1 MTRIKERHLTYDLT
15 RQDIPSPLV
24 PLTRQDIPNQLV
36 PLTQDSKLSE
46 IVTQYLSNFL
56 SDRTR
61 EAYESDFKDFGKFA
75 TSKFGPFSHPRDVT
89 KTHVIAYRDF
99 LREKYSPTSINRKL
113 SALSS
118 LFRELQGAR
127 VVDINPVEGVKRP
140 QSIARRPRL
149 GFSDEE
155 VNRILDSHDATTLQG
170 LNTKAV
176 LSFLLYTGCRI
187 SEVLA
192 VRVSDIEDRGNLK
205 VVVIRGKGDKI
216 RTLPLHPK
224 LLKTLLELTER
235 RQKGQGDYL
244 FTRVK
249 GDGLENESMRRQSV
263 GELLKTTLRRLKLD
277 PGRSL
282 HSSRR
287 TVISNLLENGAR
299 IESVAE
305 LAGHANINTTA
316 RYNVRKEE
324 LEDNPLLTLRYQ
336 E

>member
-1 MTRIKERHLTYDLT
+1 MTFDLT
-15 RQDIPSPLV
+15 SQENSNALV
-24 PLTRQDIPNQLV
+24 AVTH
-36 PLTQDSKLSE
+36 DSKFSE

-61 EAYESDFKDFGKFA
+61 EAYEADFKDFGNFIA
-75 TSKFGPFSHPRDVT
+75 ENFGPVSHPSDVT

-99 LREKYSPTSINRKL
+99 LREKYSPTSINRKM
-113 SALSS
+113 SALAS

-127 VVDINPVEGVKRP
+127 IVDMNPVEGVKRP
-140 QSIARRPRL
+140 QSIPKRPRL

-155 VNRILDSHDATTLQG
+155 VNRILDSFDSTTVQG
-170 LNTKAV
+170 LSTKAI

-187 SEVLA
+187 SEALA
-192 VRVSDIEDRGNLK
+192 LRVSDIEDRGNLK

-224 LLKTLLELTER
+224 LLKVILELIER
-235 RQKGQGDYL
+235 RQKLPGDYL

-249 GDGLENESMRRQSV
+249 GTGPENKPMRRQSV
-263 GELLKTTLRRLKLD
+263 GELLKTTLRRLRLD
-277 PGRSL
+277 QNRSL

-305 LAGHANINTTA
+305 LAGHANINTTQ
-316 RYNVRKEE
+316 RYNVRQEE
-324 LEDNPLLTLRYQ
+324 LEDNPLLALRYQ
-336 E
+336 NG

>member
-1 MTRIKERHLTYDLT
+1 MPNDLVPASETTPERHSVEPRVAALTSQL
-15 RQDIPSPLV
+15 
-24 PLTRQDIPNQLV
+24 NQ
-36 PLTQDSKLSE
+36 
-46 IVTQYLSNFL
+46 IVQTYLANFL
-56 SDRTR
+56 SERTR
-61 EAYESDFKDFGKFA
+61 EAYQADFKDFGAFITK
-75 TSKFGPFSHPRDVT
+75 TFGPLNHPRDVT
-89 KTHVIAYRDF
+89 KTHVIEYRDY

-113 SALSS
+113 SALAS

-127 VVDINPVEGVKRP
+127 IVDINPVEGVRRP
-140 QSIARRPRL
+140 QSIPKRPRL

-155 VNRILDSHDATTLQG
+155 VNRILESFDATTIQG
-170 LNTKAV
+170 LSTKAV

-187 SEVLA
+187 SETLA

-205 VVVIRGKGDKI
+205 VVIIRGKGDKI
-216 RTLPLHPK
+216 RTLPMHPK
-224 LLKTLLELTER
+224 LLKVILELTER
-235 RQKGQGDYL
+235 RQKQEGDYL

-249 GDGLENESMRRQSV
+249 GQGLDDEPMRRQSV

-277 PGRSL
+277 QNRSL

-305 LAGHANINTTA
+305 LAGHANINTTQ
-316 RYNVRKEE
+316 RYNVRQEDI
-324 LEDNPLLTLRYQ
+324 EDNPLLTLRYQ

>member
-1 MTRIKERHLTYDLT
+1 MTFD
-15 RQDIPSPLV
+15 LV
-24 PLTRQDIPNQLV
+24 PQENRTNQLPV
-36 PLTQDSKLSE
+36 TQATENLSTV
-46 IVTQYLSNFL
+46 ITQYLSNFL

-61 EAYESDFKDFGKFA
+61 EAYESDFKDFGNFI
-75 TSKFGPFSHPRDVT
+75 TRTFGPVSHPKDIT

-99 LREKYSPTSINRKL
+99 LREKYSPTSINRKM

-118 LFRELQGAR
+118 LFTELQGAR
-127 VVDINPVEGVKRP
+127 IVDINPVEGVKRP
-140 QSIARRPRL
+140 QSIPRRPRL

-155 VNRILDSHDATTLQG
+155 VNQILDSHDGATLQG

-187 SEVLA
+187 SEALA

-205 VVVIRGKGDKI
+205 VVAIRGKGDKI

-224 LLKTLLELTER
+224 LLKTLMELTER

-249 GDGLENESMRRQSV
+249 GEGSDDEPLRRQSV
-263 GELLKTTLRRLKLD
+263 GELLKTTLRRLRLD
-277 PGRSL
+277 TGRSL

-324 LEDNPLLTLRYQ
+324 LEDNPLLSLRYLD
-336 E
+336 

>member
-1 MTRIKERHLTYDLT
+1 MVYDLV
-15 RQDIPSPLV
+15 QQENKD
-24 PLTRQDIPNQLV
+24 QLV
-36 PLTQDSKLSE
+36 PVTHSGANQLS
-46 IVTQYLSNFL
+46 VVVKDYLSNFL
-56 SDRTR
+56 SNRTR
-61 EAYESDFKDFGKFA
+61 EAYEADFKDFGKFI
-75 TSKFGPFSHPRDVT
+75 SKNFGPVTHPREIT
-89 KTHVIAYRDF
+89 KTHVIAYRDY
-99 LREKYSPTSINRKL
+99 LREKYAPTSINRKM

-127 VVDINPVEGVKRP
+127 ILDINPAEGVKRP
-140 QSIARRPRL
+140 QSIPKRPRL
-149 GFSDEE
+149 GFSDDE
-155 VNRILDSHDATTLQG
+155 VNRILESYDATTIQG

-187 SEVLA
+187 SEALA
-192 VRVSDIEDRGNLK
+192 VKVLDIEDRGNLK

-224 LLKTLLELTER
+224 LLKTLLELTLL

-249 GDGLENESMRRQSV
+249 GEGPENEPMRRQSV
-263 GELLKTTLRRLKLD
+263 GELLKTTLRRLKFD
-277 PGRSL
+277 TGRSL

-305 LAGHANINTTA
+305 LAGHANINTTQK
-316 RYNVRKEE
+316 YNVRIEE
-324 LEDNPLLTLRYQ
+324 LEDNPLLTLKYDA
-336 E
+336 

>member
-1 MTRIKERHLTYDLT
+1 MTHDLT
-15 RQDIPSPLV
+15 TTD
-24 PLTRQDIPNQLV
+24 TPNGELAL
-36 PLTQDSKLSE
+36 PEAHHLSR
-46 IVTQYLSNFL
+46 IVTEYLSNFL

-61 EAYESDFKDFGKFA
+61 EAYESDFKDFGKFIA
-75 TSKFGPFSHPRDVT
+75 EKFGAFSHPRDVT

-99 LREKYSPTSINRKL
+99 LREKYSPTSINRKM

-118 LFRELQGAR
+118 LFTELQGAR
-127 VVDINPVEGVKRP
+127 VLDINPVEGVKRP
-140 QSIARRPRL
+140 QSTPRRPRL

-155 VNRILDSHDATTLQG
+155 VNRILDSHDSTTLQG

-187 SEVLA
+187 SEALA

-224 LLKTLLELTER
+224 LLKTLLELILI

-249 GDGLENESMRRQSV
+249 GEGPENEPMRRQSV

-277 PGRSL
+277 TARSL

-305 LAGHANINTTA
+305 LAGHANINTTQ
-316 RYNVRKEE
+316 RYNVRKED
-324 LEDNPLLTLRYQ
+324 LEDNPLLSLRYKDG
-336 E
+336 

>member
-1 MTRIKERHLTYDLT
+1 MTHELIPTDTPNSELASLTEAHDLS
-15 RQDIPSPLV
+15 RV
-24 PLTRQDIPNQLV
+24 V
-36 PLTQDSKLSE
+36 AE
-46 IVTQYLSNFL
+46 YLSNFL

-61 EAYESDFKDFGKFA
+61 EAYESDFKDFGRFIA
-75 TSKFGPFSHPRDVT
+75 EKFGGFSHPRDVT

-99 LREKYSPTSINRKL
+99 LREKYSPTSINRKM

-118 LFRELQGAR
+118 LFTELQGAR

-140 QSIARRPRL
+140 QSIPKRPRL
-149 GFSDEE
+149 GFTDEE

-192 VRVSDIEDRGNLK
+192 VKVSDIEDRGNLK

-224 LLKTLLELTER
+224 LLKTLLELISL
-235 RQKGQGDYL
+235 RQKGQVDYL

-249 GDGLENESMRRQSV
+249 GEGKDDEPMRRQSV

-277 PGRSL
+277 TGRSL

-324 LEDNPLLTLRYQ
+324 LEDNPLLSLRYQ
-336 E
+336 DG

>member
-1 MTRIKERHLTYDLT
+1 MNSDLSPASPT
-15 RQDIPSPLV
+15 QNEEAILPALQPSASLDPV
-24 PLTRQDIPNQLV
+24 SQ
-36 PLTQDSKLSE
+36 
-46 IVTQYLSNFL
+46 IVQAYLSNFL
-56 SDRTR
+56 SARTR
-61 EAYESDFKDFGKFA
+61 EAYESDFKDFGRFITK
-75 TSKFGPFSHPRDVT
+75 TFGAFSHPRDVT
-89 KTHVIAYRDF
+89 KTHVIAYRDC
-99 LREKYSPTSINRKL
+99 LREKYSPTSINRKM

-118 LFRELQGAR
+118 LFTELQGER
-127 VVDINPVEGVKRP
+127 IVDINPVEGVKRP
-140 QSIARRPRL
+140 QSIARRQRT

-155 VNRILDSHDATTLQG
+155 VNRILDSHQTTTVQG
-170 LNTKAV
+170 LSTKAI

-187 SEVLA
+187 SEALA

-224 LLKTLLELTER
+224 LLKNLLELTER
-235 RQKGQGDYL
+235 RQKGQGDHL

-249 GDGLENESMRRQSV
+249 GEGKGDEPMRRQSV
-263 GELLKTTLRRLKLD
+263 GQLLKTTLRRLKLD
-277 PGRSL
+277 TGRSL

-316 RYNVRKEE
+316 RYNVRKED

-336 E
+336 

>member
-1 MTRIKERHLTYDLT
+1 MTNDVVPVSTGEEVNLL
-15 RQDIPSPLV
+15 PSELGPAVLV
-24 PLTRQDIPNQLV
+24 DV
-36 PLTQDSKLSE
+36 LSQT
-46 IVTQYLSNFL
+46 VQTYLSNFL
-56 SDRTR
+56 SERTR
-61 EAYESDFKDFGKFA
+61 EAYEGDFKDFGAFIAK
-75 TSKFGPFSHPRDVT
+75 TFGAISHPKDIT
-89 KTHVIAYRDF
+89 KTHVISYRDH
-99 LREKYSPTSINRKL
+99 LREKYSPTSINRKM

-127 VVDINPVEGVKRP
+127 LLDINPVEGVKRP
-140 QSIARRPRL
+140 QSIPKRPRL
-149 GFSDEE
+149 GFSDDE
-155 VNRILDSHDATTLQG
+155 VNRILDSHDSTTLQG
-170 LNTKAV
+170 LSTKAV

-187 SEVLA
+187 SEALA
-192 VRVSDIEDRGNLK
+192 VKVSDIEDRGNLK
-205 VVVIRGKGDKI
+205 VVIIRGKGDKI

-224 LLKTLLELTER
+224 LLKNLLELTQR
-235 RQKGQGDYL
+235 RQKGQGEYL

-249 GDGLENESMRRQSV
+249 GEGAEDEPMRRQSV

-277 PGRSL
+277 TGRSL

-324 LEDNPLLTLRYQ
+324 LEDNPLLSLRYLDG
-336 E
+336 

>member
-1 MTRIKERHLTYDLT
+1 MTHNL
-15 RQDIPSPLV
+15 IPAAPPDGELV
-24 PLTRQDIPNQLV
+24 P
-36 PLTQDSKLSE
+36 TQTNDLSRVVSE
-46 IVTQYLSNFL
+46 YLSNFL
-56 SDRTR
+56 SERTR
-61 EAYESDFKDFGKFA
+61 EAYESDFKDFGKFIA
-75 TSKFGPFSHPRDVT
+75 EKFGGFSHPRDVT

-127 VVDINPVEGVKRP
+127 VVDLNPVEGVKRP

-149 GFSDEE
+149 GFSDIE
-155 VNRILDSHDATTLQG
+155 VNLVLDSHDATTLQG

-187 SEVLA
+187 SEALA

-224 LLKTLLELTER
+224 LLKNLLELISL
-235 RQKGQGDYL
+235 RQKGPGDYL

-249 GDGLENESMRRQSV
+249 GEGGENEPMRRQSV

-277 PGRSL
+277 TGRSL

-324 LEDNPLLTLRYQ
+324 LEDNPLLSLRYQ
-336 E
+336 DG